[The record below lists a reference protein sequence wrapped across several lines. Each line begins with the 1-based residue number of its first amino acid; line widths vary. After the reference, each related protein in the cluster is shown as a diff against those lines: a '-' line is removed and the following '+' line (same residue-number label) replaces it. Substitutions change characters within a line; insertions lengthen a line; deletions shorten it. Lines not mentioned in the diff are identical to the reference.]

1 MGEIQVTS
9 AALRSKAEEMNQ
21 LNESFRNEVN
31 ALTEEEGTLRSQF
44 EGEASD
50 AFHTAFQGDTAQ
62 MNRFYDAVAQYV
74 QRLLQI
80 AEAYEKA
87 EQANVSTASARRH

>member
-9 AALRSKAEEMNQ
+9 ATLRSKAEELNQMNEQ
-21 LNESFRNEVN
+21 FKNAVN
-31 ALTEEEGTLRSQF
+31 SLTDEEGVLRGQF

-50 AFHTAFQGDTAQ
+50 AFHAAFSKDTVQ
-62 MNRFYDAVAQYV
+62 MGNFYTQIAQYV
-74 QRLLQI
+74 QKLIQI

-87 EQANVSTASARRH
+87 EAANVATATERKY